1 MKYFL
6 YMYVDLSILM
16 SWLQISSF
24 KKDSITIVTY
34 ISTWKIETKS
44 TKTDLYHCK
53 ISNEV
58 NKETTSSASSSL
70 LATFHGIAP

>member
-1 MKYFL
+1 MKYLL

-34 ISTWKIETKS
+34 GTAKKKRPCYLVGNLVATNWPIEKALHAIGITKFQLNS
-44 TKTDLYHCK
+44 P
-53 ISNEV
+53 I
-58 NKETTSSASSSL
+58 
-70 LATFHGIAP
+70 G

>member
-1 MKYFL
+1 MYQIYWQQWNIFL

-34 ISTWKIETKS
+34 ISTWKIENNIYQNWFTP
-44 TKTDLYHCK
+44 L
-53 ISNEV
+53 
-58 NKETTSSASSSL
+58 
-70 LATFHGIAP
+70 